1 MQHNQ
6 PDSWLDALNFWVTN
20 RIPRLAASR
29 CMGRISQIRQPF
41 FVRLALWAWNRI
53 TPLQLH
59 EANQT
64 QFRSIHDCFTRAL
77 KPGQR
82 PVDPAGNGVSPC
94 DGEVVSHGLIQEG
107 QLFQV
112 KGLDYSVQELLIHP
126 DTAARYANH
135 QFITLR
141 IRASQYH
148 RLHAPTTA
156 QLTRVD
162 YIQGDTFNV
171 NPPTVKRLE
180 KLYCRNERAV
190 LHLKGSQGEPVA
202 MVAVAAILVAGIRL
216 HATGLL
222 FNQSYAGQASLS
234 LNQAV
239 QRGEELGWFE
249 HGSTV
254 ILLVPATWQLHPSI
268 TPGSGVRMGQCL
280 WVCAD

>member
-6 PDSWLDALNFWVTN
+6 PDTWLDVLNFWMTN
-20 RIPRLAASR
+20 RIPRLAASHW
-29 CMGRISQIRQPF
+29 MGRMSRVRQPF
-41 FVRLALWAWNRI
+41 LVKPALWAWNRF

-59 EANQT
+59 EAEQQ
-64 QFRSIHDCFTRAL
+64 QFQSIHDCFTRAL

-82 PVDPAGNGVSPC
+82 PIDPFGQAVSPC
-94 DGEVVSHGLIQEG
+94 DGEVVSHGLIQQG

-112 KGLDYSVQELLIHP
+112 KGLDYSLQELLIHP
-126 DTAARYANH
+126 DTAARYTNH

-148 RLHAPTTA
+148 RLHAPLTA
-156 QLTRVD
+156 QLTGVD
-162 YIQGDTFNV
+162 YIHGDTFNV
-171 NPPTVKRLE
+171 NPPTVRRLE

-222 FNQSYAGQASLS
+222 FDQSYAGQARLP
-234 LNQAV
+234 LNQPV

-249 HGSTV
+249 HGST
-254 ILLVPATWQLHPSI
+254 ILLLVPAAWQLHPSI
-268 TPGSGVRMGQCL
+268 AQGSGVRMGQCL
-280 WVCAD
+280 WVKTA